1 MGRGD
6 IMNRKLISFGIL
18 AALAVLFPETAPM
31 FVHTASAACDPGEK
45 PDKTTVEDT
54 RKILDKA
61 GYKKAHNWRKG
72 CDNTWHVTATK
83 DGVEVNVAVLQ
94 DGRVVREGD

>member
-1 MGRGD
+1 
-6 IMNRKLISFGIL
+6 MNRKLIPLFAL
-18 AALAVLFPETAPM
+18 VALAMLHPATRPLLMQPA
-31 FVHTASAACDPGEK
+31 AAACEPGEK

-61 GYKKAHNWRKG
+61 GYTKAHNWRKG

-83 DGVEVNVAVLQ
+83 DGVEVSIAVLP
-94 DGRVVREGD
+94 DGHVVREGD